1 MIKLVH
7 WLPRIICFMITMILF
22 SGLTH
27 AGVTQKSISDSLLKK
42 ISEEI
47 TSIQKQLNPVPMG
60 KSPSTLPM
68 VTGVGSMLKSRA
80 VNSAVFGDYIYIQ
93 VSDIDALIAH
103 RDSIMKADA
112 DSLAGIILYING
124 NAMRDIGVMNIDR
137 GKNQLVFHLNRHSR
151 YLMKFY
157 PEFNYI
163 WSTLPVT
170 ITAGFR
176 NGTMLTLDPQV
187 NVFLLKYIGTW
198 GIVFALIMI
207 ITILVS
213 FIILAA
219 RTNLIRIGN
228 NQSAFSLALTQLS
241 FWTIVVAA
249 SFIYIWI
256 ATEEVSPISG
266 STLILLSISVAT
278 TAGAKLIDI
287 RERVATEPILL
298 SKGFFEDI
306 LSDELGYSVH
316 RCQMFLWTVILGVIF
331 VTNVITNQQMP
342 QLDESLLALMGI
354 SSGAYVGLKSVE
366 NKKTASAKGKG
377 K

>member
-1 MIKLVH
+1 MVYSKILRIAFMVMLV
-7 WLPRIICFMITMILF
+7 FGF
-22 SGLTH
+22 TH

-42 ISEEI
+42 ISDEI
-47 TSIQKQLNPVPMG
+47 TSIQKQLNPVPVG

-80 VNSAVFGDYIYIQ
+80 GNSAVFGDYIYVQ
-93 VSDIDALIAH
+93 VSDIDTLIAH
-103 RDSIMKADA
+103 RDSIIKAGA

-137 GKNQLVFHLNRHSR
+137 SKNQLVFHLNRHSR

-176 NGTMLTLDPQV
+176 NGTMLSTDSPV
-187 NVFLLKYIGTW
+187 GSFLLKYIGTW

-228 NQSAFSLALTQLS
+228 NQSAFSLGLTQLS

-256 ATEEVSPISG
+256 ATEEVCPISG

-287 RERVATEPILL
+287 RERVTSEPILE
-298 SKGFFEDI
+298 SQGFFKDI

-354 SSGAYVGLKSVE
+354 SSGAYVGLKGVE
-366 NKKTASAKGKG
+366 NKKTAAVKGKG